1 MNKAKAKQAKSIR
14 RVRRVRA
21 LIKGTAERPRLCVK
35 RTLKHIYVQVI
46 DDTQGKTLA
55 YVSDSELK
63 AAKQARLEKAS
74 ALGQAIAEKAKAK
87 GVTQVVFDRR
97 DKRYHGMVKAVAEA
111 ARAGGLEF

>member
-35 RTLKHIYVQVI
+35 RSLKHIYVQVI

-55 YVSDSELK
+55 SVSDRELK
-63 AAKQARLEKAS
+63 DAKQTRLERA
-74 ALGQAIAEKAKAK
+74 AVMGQTIAEKTKAK
-87 GVTQVVFDRR
+87 GVTKVVFDRR
-97 DKRYHGMVKAVAEA
+97 DKRYHGLVKAVAEG
-111 ARAGGLEF
+111 ARQGGLEF